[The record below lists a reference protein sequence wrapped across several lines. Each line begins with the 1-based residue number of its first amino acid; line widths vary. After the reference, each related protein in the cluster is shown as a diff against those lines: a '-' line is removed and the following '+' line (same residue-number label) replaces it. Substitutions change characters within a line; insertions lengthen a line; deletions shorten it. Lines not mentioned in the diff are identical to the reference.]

1 MCFLSLPHRSP
12 PFLGYPP
19 PPSPPPPLFL
29 LSGADLV
36 VNTAGPFQRST
47 SCTVLEAAIATK
59 VGERRRGGERR
70 GEERKRGEEMR
81 GGEGRE
87 EERR

>member
-1 MCFLSLPHRSP
+1 M
-12 PFLGYPP
+12 
-19 PPSPPPPLFL
+19 
-29 LSGADLV
+29 

-81 GGEGRE
+81 GGEGS
-87 EERR
+87 